1 MFVYCPPK
9 ELPVLE
15 SVTQPDGKRYYVSP
29 SGKKLPSV
37 TTVVGAQKKQ
47 ALLEWRKR
55 VGEEEANRI
64 SRTASNRG
72 NRVHNLA
79 EKYLKSEPIDWAKEM
94 PDAVAS
100 FRPLIRPI
108 HRINNIHY
116 QENALWSETLGLA
129 GRVDLIAEFDGVL
142 SVIDFKTSKK
152 PKTKED
158 VPEYFWQTAAYSLMY
173 EELVG
178 VPINQLVILMAV
190 DGQSEA
196 SIFIER
202 TEDHIEGLVQAI
214 DYYNK
219 NNK

>member
-1 MFVYCPPK
+1 MFTHCPPMV
-9 ELPVLE
+9 LPDLK
-15 SVTQPDGKRYYVSP
+15 SVTLPDGKRIYTTP

-72 NRVHNLA
+72 NRVHTLA

-129 GRVDLIAEFDGVL
+129 GRVDLIAEWDGVL

-152 PKTKED
+152 IKDRTD
-158 VPEYFWQTAAYSLMY
+158 IFDYFAQCTSYSCMY

-178 VPINQLVILMAV
+178 SPIDQIVIVMGV
-190 DGQSEA
+190 EQSKPL
-196 SIFIER
+196 IFVEKV
-202 TEDHIEGLVQAI
+202 EDHLDSLLEHIEFYRKTLV
-214 DYYNK
+214 
-219 NNK
+219 